1 MRRLAGDA
9 AVSLTMLETSAEV
22 TCPHCWETIPLAI
35 DLSITE
41 QEYIEDC
48 SVCCRPLTV
57 RVRCDDGELTSIDVS
72 ALE

>member
-1 MRRLAGDA
+1 
-9 AVSLTMLETSAEV
+9 MLETSAEI
-22 TCPHCWETIPLAI
+22 TCPHCWETISLAI

-41 QEYIEDC
+41 QEYVEDC

-57 RVRCDDGELTSIDVS
+57 HVRCDDGELTSIDVS